1 MGTDQDVHLARI
13 TKNPLFKIIWISLGC
28 LFVGLGA
35 VGAVVPGMPTTIFL
49 VLAAAC
55 FIRSSQKLYDWLI
68 TNKTFGP
75 YLKDYR
81 EGKGIPLKAKV
92 TALALIVI
100 FVSYAVFFA
109 IQITEIRIL
118 VGLVGLMG
126 FWFVYFKVP
135 AANSLV

>member
-1 MGTDQDVHLARI
+1 M
-13 TKNPLFKIIWISLGC
+13 
-28 LFVGLGA
+28 
-35 VGAVVPGMPTTIFL
+35 PGMPTTIFL

-92 TALALIVI
+92 TALTLIVI
-100 FVSYAVFFA
+100 FVGYAVFFA